1 MDRGVWWAIVQ
12 GVTKSRAWLSNWART
27 HTHEFPRA
35 VITNYHK
42 PGGFRRQKFTLS
54 QFWRAE
60 VWNQGVTAGL
70 GSLLRLWGESLPPP
84 ASAVRITLA
93 SVSILTWPSPLFLRL
108 KSLSCTQTPVFGRQ
122 AHPKS
127 RMNSP
132 WDPWL
137 HLQRPLFSK
146 LGHIHRFNG
155 LFIIQPFRTILG
167 FPDSSVG
174 KESACNAGDPG

>member
-1 MDRGVWWAIVQ
+1 MDRGVWWATVQ
-12 GVTKSRAWLSNWART
+12 GVAKGRARLSDWART

-35 VITNYHK
+35 VITNHHK
-42 PGGFRRQKFTLS
+42 PGSFRRQKFTLL
-54 QFWRAE
+54 QFWRAG

-84 ASAVRITLA
+84 ASAVCITLA

-108 KSLSCTQTPVFGRQ
+108 KSLSCTQTPIFGGQ

-146 LGHIHRFNG
+146 LGHFTGSMGYLLFNP
-155 LFIIQPFRTILG
+155 LELYWASP
-167 FPDSSVG
+167 
-174 KESACNAGDPG
+174 